1 MPDTP
6 LGPIGEI
13 LGLGVDDP
21 EFPPDEIVVW
31 AAKANR
37 FQGIRAVGGRIYLT
51 DRRLV
56 FTSNNFERNIG
67 GRAWSAPLA
76 DFERAFVKGPMK
88 TVRVVYKTGGEEK
101 FVISPRKGSAERID
115 RAIKAAHRLS

>member
-1 MPDTP
+1 MPDAP
-6 LGPIGEI
+6 LGPIGEMI
-13 LGLGVDDP
+13 GLGVDDP

-56 FTSNNFERNIG
+56 F
-67 GRAWSAPLA
+67 APN
-76 DFERAFVKGPMK
+76 DFERGIPDLLAGGYLSRKLARSAPKVGFQTTLPRS
-88 TVRVVYKTGGEEK
+88 TLFETRVE
-101 FVISPRKGSAERID
+101 SRKVPYGAQGASFM
-115 RAIKAAHRLS
+115 